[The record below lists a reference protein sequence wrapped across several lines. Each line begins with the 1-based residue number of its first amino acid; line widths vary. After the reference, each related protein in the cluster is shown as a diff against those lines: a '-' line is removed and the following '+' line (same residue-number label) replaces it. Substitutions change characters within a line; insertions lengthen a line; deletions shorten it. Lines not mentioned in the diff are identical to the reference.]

1 MQPACKKIIHPFTW
15 QLAGADQK
23 MPSQLGEPT
32 PCFLHKQ
39 KKTTCVKLKEL
50 AVRARV
56 QGCSTAPAGHQ
67 AHLPSL
73 PQLGRWLEA
82 AGRVGMRAGGS
93 GGDPPWVSA
102 PSQDPRCQDKE
113 LQLFPP
119 SLWSISG
126 AISWPST
133 PLFRDC
139 LNFPA
144 PAPQQ
149 WLQENGVAQMTFSTF
164 RHPITVL
171 SP

>member
-1 MQPACKKIIHPFTW
+1 MQQACKKIIHPFTW

-102 PSQDPRCQDKE
+102 PPQDPRCQDKE
-113 LQLFPP
+113 LQLFPL
-119 SLWSISG
+119 SLWTISG

-164 RHPITVL
+164 RHCITVL